1 MSIELKRE
9 QITVIPIHPGSVKT
23 SANPGGSMS
32 SESASAQILKVIS
45 DLQLNKSGKFVNY
58 KGSELSW

>member
-9 QITVIPIHPGSVKT
+9 EIVVIPIHPGSVKT

-32 SESASAQILKVIS
+32 CESASEQILKVIC
-45 DLQLNKSGKFVNY
+45 DLQLGKSGKFVNY
-58 KGSELSW
+58 KGSELPW